1 MPTVSVQQVSCQ
13 LAHRLNERIFLTSHD
28 SDSHQI
34 TYPLSDG
41 LTSLQTGLDATTEK
55 NYRRVAMLFG
65 IAICGLGAIVG
76 ASWLRYG
83 SGYIGV
89 NTAFGFFL
97 AGLVLSIQS
106 AQSRNA
112 AIVRVITGL
121 LAFIIVL
128 FAITASAYLLFY
140 RPAWMMQALEFLPVT
155 FTGKIGETV
164 HPLCAASF
172 MLVGFALLLQDCR
185 LRRGTAPSEYVA
197 LFLIALNLIPL
208 AGHAYGVKI
217 MTSFDYIGSLPWAV
231 ALVFLA
237 LGFGV
242 LLARPRRRLMSII
255 TENVPGGQMLRRSLP
270 LTLMV
275 LVILNWIINRGAQDG
290 SYPPE
295 MAAPLLTLMNSA
307 VILVIFWRTAFT
319 VNNEY
324 RNRLQSAADL
334 AEATSLLIAVS
345 DHTDDAIFVKD
356 REGRLIFANPAMLRR
371 LGKTRDAALYR
382 TSHEL
387 LSDPDEAARIRQDDQ
402 RIMQTGRAEVI
413 EQTLR
418 YDDGM
423 HTFIATKTPWYDS
436 AGTLRG
442 ITGIS
447 TDISARKA
455 IEQSLLERE
464 AELESTIAHRTAT
477 LRKLADHLESVRE
490 EEKRAIARE
499 LHDDMGASLTSLNM
513 YLDSVYKALPEQP
526 EWQDKAQKIRNL
538 IASLVATTRR
548 IQIELR
554 PIMLDLFG
562 LKAGIIEQAEE
573 FQKRTAIVCKTS
585 LPDEDVTLDHKLEIT
600 IYRMLQEAL
609 NNVAKHAQAKQVD
622 VILDTDD
629 DHVVLTVRDDGIGI
643 AEERLHNQSTYGIRG
658 LSERASFLGGTAR
671 IIAAPGRGTT
681 VTITLPATL

>member
-1 MPTVSVQQVSCQ
+1 MVHLLS
-13 LAHRLNERIFLTSHD
+13 EGIFLASHHV
-28 SDSHQI
+28 DSHQSKQ
-34 TYPLSDG
+34 PVPEG
-41 LTSLQTGLDATTEK
+41 LTSLQTGLDASTEK
-55 NYRRVAMLFG
+55 NYRRGAALIG
-65 IAICGLGAIVG
+65 LAICVLGVTVGATCLRFGWGYLGA
-76 ASWLRYG
+76 
-83 SGYIGV
+83 

-97 AGLVLSIQS
+97 AGLILSIQS

-112 AIVRVITGL
+112 AIVRVVTGL
-121 LAFIIVL
+121 LAFVIVL
-128 FAITASAYLLFY
+128 LGMAESAYLLFY
-140 RPAWMMQALEFLPVT
+140 RPTWLTQVLAFLPLAL
-155 FTGKIGETV
+155 TGKTGESL
-164 HPLCAASF
+164 HPLCATSF

-185 LRRGTAPSEYVA
+185 LRRGTAPSEYIA

-208 AGHAYGVKI
+208 AGHAYGVKV
-217 MTSFDYIGSLPWAV
+217 MTSFDHIGSVPWAV
-231 ALVFLA
+231 ALAFLA
-237 LGFGV
+237 LGCGV

-275 LVILNWIINRGAQDG
+275 LVLLNWMVNRGAQDG
-290 SYPPE
+290 YYPPE
-295 MAAPLLTLMNSA
+295 MASPLLTLMNSA

-324 RNRLQSAADL
+324 RNRLQNAADL

-356 REGRLIFANPAMLRR
+356 RAGRLIFANPAMLRR

-382 TSHEL
+382 TSREL
-387 LSDPDEAARIRQDDQ
+387 LSDPDEADRIQQDDQ

-413 EQTLR
+413 EQTLH
-418 YDDGM
+418 YEDGL

-455 IEQSLLERE
+455 IEQGLLERE
-464 AELESTIAHRTAT
+464 AELESTIAQRTAT

-562 LKAGIIEQAEE
+562 LKAGIIEQTEE
-573 FQKRTAIVCKTS
+573 FEKRTSIVCKTS

-609 NNVAKHAQAKQVD
+609 NNVAKHAQAKYVD
-622 VILDTDD
+622 VILDVEDD
-629 DHVVLTVRDDGIGI
+629 RVALTVRDDGIGI
-643 AEERLHNQSTYGIRG
+643 ADERLHNQSTYGLRG
-658 LSERASFLGGTAR
+658 LSERAAFLGGTAK
-671 IIAAPGRGTT
+671 IMAASGKGTT
-681 VTITLPATL
+681 VTITLPTAL